1 MVDGVR
7 EKSYFRNWWM
17 TTGAVPDA
25 NPQVPVRDEAEE
37 VNAVIDLI
45 NVANEAVKKPVFLV
59 IAPIMNCLTALN
71 PCRPSTYRFYSKR

>member
-1 MVDGVR
+1 
-7 EKSYFRNWWM
+7 M

-45 NVANEAVKKPVFLV
+45 NVANEAVKKPVF
-59 IAPIMNCLTALN
+59 
-71 PCRPSTYRFYSKR
+71 

>member
-25 NPQVPVRDEAEE
+25 NPQVPVNKKDRLL
-37 VNAVIDLI
+37 NSVISNID
-45 NVANEAVKKPVFLV
+45 
-59 IAPIMNCLTALN
+59 
-71 PCRPSTYRFYSKR
+71 